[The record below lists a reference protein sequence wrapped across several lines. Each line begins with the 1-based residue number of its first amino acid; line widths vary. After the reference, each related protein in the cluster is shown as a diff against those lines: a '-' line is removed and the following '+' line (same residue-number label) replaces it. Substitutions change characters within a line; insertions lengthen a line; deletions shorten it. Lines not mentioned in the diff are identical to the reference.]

1 MRRRQRNVGL
11 SRHEDGCEVSVVRLD
26 SNSVPVGF
34 NMDATYSNRF
44 HCWVDR
50 TTVRIIF
57 GDSVDGDHM
66 RWFGAVAMPRDVAK
80 ELLKAMKNSIN
91 ETD

>member
-1 MRRRQRNVGL
+1 M
-11 SRHEDGCEVSVVRLD
+11 SVTRLD

-34 NMDATYSNRF
+34 NMDATFSNRF

-50 TTVRIIF
+50 ATVRIIF

-66 RWFGAVAMPRDVAK
+66 RWFGAVAMPREVAK
-80 ELLKAMKNSIN
+80 DLLKVMKDQIN
-91 ETD
+91 QTE